1 MSPTPPVMAIPNP
14 SAKRNPLWPM
24 GKVATPG
31 NPAAAAGTAIIIAGT
46 SVANTGALALL
57 YSFTKA
63 AVAPVFVAQ
72 KA

>member
-1 MSPTPPVMAIPNP
+1 MSPTAPVMAIPSP
-14 SAKRNPLWPM
+14 SAKRKPWWPM

-31 NPAAAAGTAIIIAGT
+31 TPATAAGTGIIIAGT

-63 AVAPVFVAQ
+63 GVAPVFVA
-72 KA
+72 